1 MSVDMTQ
8 FHAELFE
15 ECLGYLDAMKTDLE
29 SIDLN
34 TFDEE
39 KMATIKRGAHTIKG
53 DCAMFEFTTV
63 SDYAKIMEVLL
74 GQMLDKLK
82 ETNTANIEAMLE
94 SVAYVRTMITTL
106 QDKGTLDDVAAAA
119 HGARLQEIIV

>member
-34 TFDEE
+34 AFDAE

-63 SDYAKIMEVLL
+63 SDYAKIMEMLL
-74 GQMLDKLK
+74 GEMLEHHK
-82 ETNTANIEAMLE
+82 ETNTANINAMLE
-94 SVAYVRTMITTL
+94 SVAYVRNMITTL
-106 QDKGTLDDVAAAA
+106 QDKGTLDGETAAA
-119 HGARLQEIIV
+119 HSAKLQAMIS

>member
-34 TFDEE
+34 AFDAE

-74 GQMLDKLK
+74 NQMLEKHK
-82 ETNTANIEAMLE
+82 ETNTANIQAMLE
-94 SVAYVRTMITTL
+94 AVAYVRTMITTL
-106 QDKGTLDDVAAAA
+106 QNKGELDAQAAAT

>member
-34 TFDEE
+34 AFDAE
-39 KMATIKRGAHTIKG
+39 KMATIKRGAHT
-53 DCAMFEFTTV
+53 CLLYT
-63 SDYAKIMEVLL
+63 SD
-74 GQMLDKLK
+74 
-82 ETNTANIEAMLE
+82 
-94 SVAYVRTMITTL
+94 
-106 QDKGTLDDVAAAA
+106 AAD
-119 HGARLQEIIV
+119 E